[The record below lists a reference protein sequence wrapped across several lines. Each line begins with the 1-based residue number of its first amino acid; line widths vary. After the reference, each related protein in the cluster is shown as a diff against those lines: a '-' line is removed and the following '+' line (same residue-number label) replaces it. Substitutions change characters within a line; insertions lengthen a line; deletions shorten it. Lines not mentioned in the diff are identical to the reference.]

1 MTETTGTDKE
11 PSEAP
16 ITPSPDQGN
25 YEDVSGG
32 ETTPPSGAGSE
43 AEGAEEDDA

>member
-32 ETTPPSGAGSE
+32 ETTPQSGAPEATEEESE
-43 AEGAEEDDA
+43 